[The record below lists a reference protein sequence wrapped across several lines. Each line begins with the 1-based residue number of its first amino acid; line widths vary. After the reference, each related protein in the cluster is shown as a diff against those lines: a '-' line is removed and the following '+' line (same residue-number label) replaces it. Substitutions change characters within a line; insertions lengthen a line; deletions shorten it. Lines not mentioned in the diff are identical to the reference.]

1 MASCTQIDKQMQA
14 YVDGELRRSELVV
27 FEQHVSECAV
37 CAETLRKQQKTSAL
51 LFESLAQDRLTSSVR
66 QDVMK
71 RLPAQPPF
79 NEEDIDAINWR
90 AKHPGS
96 LLSRLFKRTPIAVA
110 LLLLVVAALIRYYWP
125 ESPVSSPAVVGM
137 ITQSEGLSICRT
149 EGVENPQPA
158 KLQHLIDRGTR
169 LETTNE
175 SRLMLSFRSA
185 TEVKVNGNTRLTV
198 HDERNLTL
206 EEGELY
212 LKVGKDGR
220 HFVVNTP
227 NGKVRVFG
235 TVFVVGVQRQETR
248 VCVEE
253 GLVQVESS
261 SNKTDFAAVSAGQET
276 SIMPDGRIARPR
288 PAHLETA
295 TRWATSLQPNSAANK
310 RFREIFPPVEDL
322 VEIAA
327 THIYRIPL
335 VYENTACS
343 IHAVRLYGRPPR
355 GVNSPC
361 SYDVYVYDQDMKPLF
376 KARVEGRVLV
386 EAGRTYYDVP
396 VPGKPL
402 EGLRALAVSLV
413 PDFSTGDTETS
424 FEVKAVVLP
433 LNNS

>member
-1 MASCTQIDKQMQA
+1 VASCAQIDKQMQA
-14 YVDGELRRSELVV
+14 YVDGELRRSEVVV
-27 FEQHVSECAV
+27 FEQHISECAA
-37 CAETLRKQQKTSAL
+37 CAETLRKQQKTSAI
-51 LFESLAQDRLTSSVR
+51 LFESFAQDRMTHSVR
-66 QDVMK
+66 DEVMK
-71 RLPAQPPF
+71 RLPAAPLST
-79 NEEDIDAINWR
+79 EEDIDAINWR

-96 LLSRLFKRTPIAVA
+96 LISRLFKGVPVAVA

-125 ESPVSSPAVVGM
+125 EAPVTSPAVVGM
-137 ITQSEGLSICRT
+137 ITQSQGLSICRA

-175 SRLMLSFRSA
+175 SRLMLSFRSS

-198 HDERNLTL
+198 HDERNLSL

-212 LKVGKDGR
+212 LRVGKDGR

-235 TVFVVGVQRQETR
+235 TAFIVRVQQQETR
-248 VCVEE
+248 VFVEE

-261 SNKTDFAAVSAGQET
+261 GNRTDFAAVSAGQET

-288 PAHLETA
+288 PTNVEAVTK
-295 TRWATSLQPNSAANK
+295 WAAALQPNSLANQ
-310 RFREIFPPVEDL
+310 RFREIFPPVKDL
-322 VEIAA
+322 VEITA

-355 GVNSPC
+355 GVNSLC

-376 KARVEGRVLV
+376 KARVNGQVLAEV
-386 EAGRTYYDVP
+386 GRTYYDIP

-413 PDFSTGDTETS
+413 PDFSTGDTETN

-433 LNNS
+433 QNNS